1 MSQNQL
7 LDVDTEK
14 LLHVGNL
21 LSNEK
26 NPAKLL
32 EIILKFASEISYAD
46 GGSIYTIEDK
56 KLLHFEI
63 MENNTLQ
70 VHAGGTS
77 GKNVPIADIPLFNP
91 DGTPILNRVVNA
103 CYHNNQTYNIENAYD
118 QTLFDLSGMKETD
131 KKLGYKS
138 ISFLTVPMRNHESEI
153 IGVLQLINARSPD
166 LQEIIPFSEKVQY
179 IVESLAAQAA
189 IALTNCLLIDR
200 LEHLFESFVT
210 LINQAIDNKSAYTGA
225 HYNRIP
231 DLTTMLAD
239 AVSNSN
245 TAQFKAFS
253 MTDKDRYELKIAALL
268 HVFGKVTTPV
278 QVVDKVTKLHTIFD
292 RIDLIDTRFEVVKR
306 DLEIQFLKSLL
317 SADDYQSALKQIDQD
332 YQFIQH
338 INSGEEVMSEDDLL
352 RLHKIDKLYAW
363 RNSVGEQD
371 HFFTLDE
378 IYNLRVRS
386 GKINQE
392 ESQLINRHSEAFID
406 MLNTIRWPS
415 HLKNVPVYAVGHHEE
430 IDGTR
435 YPIPSKRNQMTI
447 QARCMMIADIF
458 EALTAKDR
466 PYKKGKKL
474 SESLHILGKMK
485 LNNHIDPDLFNLF
498 IWDKVYEKYA
508 FMYLN
513 PAQMDDFD
521 ITQIPGYEKP
531 PQSVHS
537 PAII

>member
-1 MSQNQL
+1 MSQNQF
-7 LDVDTEK
+7 LDIDTEK

-26 NPAKLL
+26 KTAKLL
-32 EIILKFASEISYAD
+32 EIILKFASELSYAD
-46 GGSIYTIEDK
+46 GGSIYTIEDQQV
-56 KLLHFEI
+56 LHFEI
-63 MENNTLQ
+63 MQNNTLQ
-70 VHAGGTS
+70 VHAGGNS
-77 GKNVPIADIPLFNP
+77 GKKVPIDDIPLFNP

-103 CYHNNQTYNIENAYD
+103 CYHNNQTYNIENAYE
-118 QTLFDLSGMKETD
+118 QTLFDLSGMKDTD

-189 IALTNCLLIDR
+189 IALTNRLLIDR
-200 LEHLFESFVT
+200 RDHLFESFVT

-239 AVSNSN
+239 AVCNSN
-245 TAQFKAFS
+245 IAQFKEFS
-253 MTDKDRYELKIAALL
+253 MSDKDRYELKIASLL

-278 QVVDKVTKLHTIFD
+278 HAVHKVTKLHTIFD

-306 DLEIQFLKSLL
+306 DLEIQCLQSLL
-317 SADDYQSALKQIDQD
+317 SADDYQVALKQIDQD
-332 YQFIQH
+332 YQFIQK
-338 INSGEEVMSEDDLL
+338 INSGEEMMSEDDLL

-371 HFFTLDE
+371 HFFTVDE

-386 GKINQE
+386 GKINHE
-392 ESQLINRHSEAFID
+392 ESQVINRHSEAFID
-406 MLNTIRWPS
+406 MLSAINWPS
-415 HLKNVPVYAVGHHEE
+415 HLKNVPSYAVGHYEE
-430 IDGTR
+430 TDGTG
-435 YPIPSKRNQMTI
+435 YPLPSKRNEMTI
-447 QARCMMIADIF
+447 QARCMVIADIF

-531 PQSVHS
+531 IKSVYS
-537 PAII
+537 ATVN